1 MVRLVG
7 ASEPEI
13 ARAALDGLAAYERAQ
28 RRQPRKARPVAGRVG
43 PTELH
48 DFGGSGP
55 PVVLVP
61 SLINPPHVLDLDE
74 DVSLARAVS
83 GMQRRSLLLDWGIA
97 RDRAHLGVA
106 GHVEHLLIP
115 LLKELGEPAALI
127 GYCLGGT
134 MSVAAANLAKVDR
147 VATIAAPWSFAGY
160 PEQSRASLLA
170 LWQAA
175 RTAAASL
182 NALPMEV
189 LQAAF
194 WSLDPNRTVSKF
206 ARFSKL
212 EPKSAEARRF
222 VVLEDWANEGE
233 ALPLPAARELIED
246 FFGGDLPGRGE
257 WCIGGTRMTDELPV
271 PILNFTSA
279 QDRITPAQSASGG
292 ERVEIAAGHVGMVI
306 GSARGRLH
314 SELARF
320 LSRTAG

>member
-1 MVRLVG
+1 M
-7 ASEPEI
+7 
-13 ARAALDGLAAYERAQ
+13 
-28 RRQPRKARPVAGRVG
+28 
-43 PTELH
+43 LH
-48 DFGGSGP
+48 DFGGDGP

-74 DVSLARAVS
+74 DVSLAGAVS
-83 GMQRRSLLLDWGIA
+83 SMHRRSLLLDWGSA
-97 RDRAHLGVA
+97 RDRADLGVA
-106 GHVEHLLIP
+106 GHVEHLLML
-115 LLKELGEPAALI
+115 LLKELGEPAALV

-134 MSVAAANLAKVDR
+134 MTVAVANLAKVDR

-160 PEQSRASLLA
+160 PEQSRASLVA

-194 WSLDPNRTVSKF
+194 WSLDPKRIVSKF
-206 ARFSKL
+206 ARFSEL
-212 EPKSAEARRF
+212 DPDSAEARRF

-246 FFGGDLPGRGE
+246 FFGADLPGRGE
-257 WCIGGTRMTDELPV
+257 WRIAGRPITDALSV
-271 PILNFTSA
+271 PLLNFTSS
-279 QDRITPAQSASGG
+279 QDRITPEKSASGG
-292 ERVEIAAGHVGMVI
+292 ERVEIAAGHVGMVV

-314 SELARF
+314 SRLARF
-320 LSRTAG
+320 LAER

>member
-7 ASEPEI
+7 EKEPEI
-13 ARAALDGLAAYERAQ
+13 ARAALEGLAAYERAP
-28 RRQPRKARPVAGRVG
+28 RRPTRKARPVAGKVG
-43 PTELH
+43 PAVLH
-48 DFGGSGP
+48 DFGGDGP

-74 DVSLARAVS
+74 DVSLADAVG
-83 GMQRRSLLLDWGIA
+83 GMGRRSLLLDWGTA
-97 RDRAHLGVA
+97 RDRAGLGVA
-106 GHVEHLLIP
+106 GHVEHLLMP
-115 LLKELGEPAALI
+115 LLRELDEPAALV

-134 MSVAAANLAKVDR
+134 MTVAAANLAQVDR

-160 PEQSRASLLA
+160 PDQSRASLLA
-170 LWQAA
+170 LWQAS

-194 WSLDPNRTVSKF
+194 WSLDPKRTVSKF
-206 ARFSKL
+206 ARFSEL
-212 EPKSAEARRF
+212 DPESAEGRRF

-246 FFGGDLPGRGE
+246 FFGSDLPGRGE
-257 WCIGGTRMTDELPV
+257 WRIAGRQMTDGLQV
-271 PILNFTSA
+271 PLLNFTSS

-292 ERVEIAAGHVGMVI
+292 ERIEIAAGHVGMVV

-320 LSRTAG
+320 LSER